1 MVGNHEYP
9 SFKVLCVLYFWNC
22 TVILSLS
29 QQEAVNSLRKSQ
41 SLYMMRKQEY
51 EKAREQSSKVES
63 DMLDKSNSSSV
74 LSKMDK
80 RKKLEE
86 DAMHKVGREI
96 TQSPKGLLDLRD
108 DFQLMT
114 LLTVHGI
121 KRSW

>member
-29 QQEAVNSLRKSQ
+29 KQEAVNSLRKSQ

>member
-29 QQEAVNSLRKSQ
+29 KQEAVNSLRKSQ

-108 DFQLMT
+108 DF
-114 LLTVHGI
+114 
-121 KRSW
+121 

>member
-1 MVGNHEYP
+1 
-9 SFKVLCVLYFWNC
+9 
-22 TVILSLS
+22 
-29 QQEAVNSLRKSQ
+29 
-41 SLYMMRKQEY
+41 MMRKQEY

-108 DFQLMT
+108 DFQLNDIT
-114 LLTVHGI
+114 YCAWYKKELINEALFHVGKWTRKHELGCLNDLGKIANVF
-121 KRSW
+121 K

>member
-29 QQEAVNSLRKSQ
+29 KQEAVNSLRKSQ

-96 TQSPKGLLDLRD
+96 TQSPKGLLDLRY